1 MKKSLSVMII
11 IGALIVGLFH
21 FMDNNTSGKLFN
33 AGKHSGEAQGFN
45 GPIKVEVTTS
55 QDKIENITIIEHGE
69 TAVIADPA
77 LKQIPEDIL
86 KHQSVAVDS
95 VSGATVSSKGIKDA
109 ITNALKSAGADIAKI
124 SIPVTTPVETTNK
137 VDDSKN
143 KEVSKSET
151 SETKVEETKIEEVKT
166 EEPNKV
172 EDKVE
177 TTKKDGTLF
186 IPGTFSG
193 EGFGYNGAIKVD
205 VTTSENKIED
215 IKVIS
220 HDDTKT
226 IAEPAFKSIIEAV
239 LGNQSI
245 AVDAVAGASASSK
258 GIKDAITAALTT
270 AGAKL
275 EDISKPVTA
284 ITTPNTEVKDVNTDV
299 VVVGGGGA
307 GLTAAITAKEK
318 GMNVILLEKMPMLG
332 GNTTYSTGGM
342 NAANTKLQKENKI
355 EDSEE
360 LFYEDTMKGGQNK
373 NDPALLKVMT
383 DNAKDM
389 VDWLIER
396 GMDLSEVSVS
406 GGASAKRIH
415 RPKGGK
421 AVGPVLVEAL
431 KNKAESLDVDIR
443 TNSEVISIIKDG
455 SKVVG
460 VEVKQGD
467 KTYKVNAKAVIM
479 ATGGFGS
486 NPDMIADAN
495 PAYKGFGTTNS
506 PAITGEGIKMVEK
519 AGGTLVDMPLIQTH
533 PTVVHNDTAMITESV
548 RGEGAILVNRDGKR
562 FINEL
567 DTRDV
572 VSKAVLAQKGGS
584 AFLVFDQTV
593 RDNLGVINT
602 YVTKGFAKE
611 APTLEELGKLI
622 GADEKEL
629 SKTINTFNEGVKNK
643 EDKEFGNKTL
653 KLELVKSPF
662 YAIEISPAIHHTMG
676 GVKINTD
683 TEVVDSTGKTIDG
696 LFAAGEITGGIHGAN
711 RIGGNAVADI
721 IVFGHIAGN
730 NAATY
735 AKLGAEAYN
744 AQKPKNEDVKVETK
758 IEEVK
763 KEEEKT
769 EKPKKDE
776 DKIDETNRI
785 NNLKKQEELKKTL
798 DSSQK
803 NINLSF
809 SEEFTFDKNSDQV
822 KDGYKDHLDAIA
834 DYLTKNP
841 NATIRII
848 GHTDSDGDRS
858 YNKDLSQRR
867 ANNIKIY
874 LSSKRVDATRI
885 TSIGRGEDKPL
896 VPNKGSANKAKNRRV
911 DIEIKN

>member
-33 AGKHSGEAQGFN
+33 AGKYSGEAQGFG

-55 QDKIENITIIEHGE
+55 QDKIENIAIIEHEE
-69 TAVIADPA
+69 TADIADPA
-77 LKQIPEDIL
+77 FKQIPEDIL

-109 ITNALKSAGADIAKI
+109 VTNALKAAGADISKI
-124 SIPVTTPVETTNK
+124 SNPVTTPI
-137 VDDSKN
+137 
-143 KEVSKSET
+143 
-151 SETKVEETKIEEVKT
+151 ETKTEETKKEEVKNEESKKEEAKT
-166 EEPNKV
+166 EI
-172 EDKVE
+172 
-177 TTKKDGTLF
+177 TKKEGDLF

-193 EGFGYNGAIKVD
+193 EGFGYNGTIKVD
-205 VTTSENKIED
+205 VTTSGNKIED
-215 IKVIS
+215 IKVVS

-226 IAEPAFKSIIEAV
+226 IAEPAFKSIVEAI

-245 AVDAVAGASASSK
+245 AIDAVAGASASSK
-258 GIKDAITAALTT
+258 GIKDAITAALTS

-275 EDISKPVTA
+275 EDISKPVTSVA
-284 ITTPNTEVKDVNTDV
+284 TPATEVKDVSTDV
-299 VVVGGGGA
+299 VIVGGGGA

-342 NAANTKLQKENKI
+342 NAANTKLQERDNIK
-355 EDSEE
+355 DSEE

-389 VDWLIER
+389 VDWLIDR
-396 GMDLSEVSVS
+396 GMDLSEVSTS

-431 KNKAESLDVDIR
+431 KNKAESLGVEIR
-443 TNSEVISIIKDG
+443 TNSEVTNIIKDG
-455 SKVVG
+455 NKAVG

-486 NPDMIADAN
+486 NPDMIAEAN

-506 PAITGEGIKMVEK
+506 PAITGEGIKMVEQ
-519 AGGTLVDMPLIQTH
+519 AGGALVDMPLIQTH

-567 DTRDV
+567 NTRDV
-572 VSKAVLAQKGGS
+572 VSKAVLEQKGNS
-584 AFLVFDQTV
+584 AFLIFDQTV

-622 GADEKEL
+622 GVDEAELPKTVAD
-629 SKTINTFNEGVKNK
+629 FNEAVKNK

-653 KLELVKSPF
+653 KLELVKAPF

-683 TEVVDSTGKTIDG
+683 TEVVDNAGKTIDG

-730 NAATY
+730 NAADY
-735 AKLGAEAYN
+735 AKLGVEAYN
-744 AQKPKNEDVKVETK
+744 AQKSKTEIIKVEEPK
-758 IEEVK
+758 IKEDKIGETSESNNSEK
-763 KEEEKT
+763 KEELEKA
-769 EKPKKDE
+769 
-776 DKIDETNRI
+776 
-785 NNLKKQEELKKTL
+785 L

-809 SEEFTFDKNSDQV
+809 SEDFTFDKNSDQV
-822 KDGYKDHLDAIA
+822 KDSYKSHLDAIA

-841 NATIRII
+841 NASIRII
-848 GHTDSDGDRS
+848 GHTDSDGDRN

-867 ANNIKIY
+867 ANNIKTY
-874 LSSKRVDATRI
+874 LNNKGIDITRI
-885 TSIGRGEDKPL
+885 TAIGHGEDKPL

-911 DIEIKN
+911 DVEIKN